1 MNIKCELSMK
11 LYLNESKIIQYEIF
25 SFYYKD
31 FIVYFTFLFELYEIT
46 IYLNEKPE
54 IKTRP
59 IWYSEMNLVQSSDRF
74 LYLNSV

>member
-1 MNIKCELSMK
+1 MK

-54 IKTRP
+54 INTWP

>member
-54 IKTRP
+54 INT
-59 IWYSEMNLVQSSDRF
+59 
-74 LYLNSV
+74 